1 MYWEDVG
8 FIISKR
14 KFRENA
20 IILEVFTNSFGKV
33 SGIVYGGNSR
43 KVKNYLQIMNQIFV
57 VYKSKSENKI
67 GYFNT
72 ELVKAVS
79 PKYFDNKKKLLCLN
93 SLSSILKLLLPE
105 NQSYK
110 STYQSLTN
118 FLNNFEEKKWP
129 TYYLNWELDLIN
141 SLGFGFEANIKDIQP
156 NTTKKNINIKIDN
169 IEYKIPTFL
178 FVRKFDNLNNEDIY
192 TGLNFS
198 RTLLENK
205 FFNPNNIK
213 MPYSRKLLEKRFL

>member
-1 MYWEDVG
+1 MLLYILWGD
-8 FIISKR
+8 II
-14 KFRENA
+14 
-20 IILEVFTNSFGKV
+20 I
-33 SGIVYGGNSR
+33 
-43 KVKNYLQIMNQIFV
+43 
-57 VYKSKSENKI
+57 
-67 GYFNT
+67 
-72 ELVKAVS
+72 
-79 PKYFDNKKKLLCLN
+79 D
-93 SLSSILKLLLPE
+93 
-105 NQSYK
+105 
-110 STYQSLTN
+110 
-118 FLNNFEEKKWP
+118 
-129 TYYLNWELDLIN
+129 
-141 SLGFGFEANIKDIQP
+141 EANVKDIRP